1 MPKSTNV
8 LFAELSAD
16 ALTAGRLFDGLAA
29 GSFIDMHGRSVT
41 FKPEELSIYLSNTLA
56 AIAATTAESGEV
68 VGLPIDAHDHENG
81 DGSGWIVGA
90 ELEGSRIRLQPKWT
104 DIGVDLV
111 KRGIRRFFSAT
122 VDTVNK
128 VILGGTLTNW
138 PATRDPQG
146 KVMLRP
152 IELAQMPG
160 TYELADA
167 AEDSLNDKL
176 QDVYDAWRAQQ
187 APPEPSP
194 YCFVVDAYEDHVIVS
209 ENDELYSVAYTRG
222 EDDKVVFV
230 PRSEWVAVKQ
240 TYVEAAMKQF
250 RRLARLFG
258 FDKANP
264 EHKPGDKSAADKPVP
279 PTGDNEMAIKL
290 AELSAEDRAELV
302 KLVAA
307 QMAPAP
313 AAPPAAN
320 PGATSAIDMSQLLGV
335 QPLTEDGKKKLTELM
350 QQQAAHVQE
359 QAALAFQAQ
368 MGQIQRETALTDLSM
383 RITGGTPDA
392 PRGVKGTTAEDLKRH
407 LSALP
412 VNEAKYFGD
421 LLSTIVKDGLVEFS
435 EMGHAHRLTGTHQL
449 PPEIAASLD
458 KGEIKLAD
466 LSSSIL
472 GLGDLTQYDLSK
484 WQGSK

>member
-1 MPKSTNV
+1 MPEKTNV
-8 LFAELSAD
+8 LFAELSTD

-41 FKPEELSIYLSNTLA
+41 FEPNELSIYLANTLA
-56 AIAATTAESGEV
+56 AIAATKSESGEI

-90 ELEGSRIRLQPKWT
+90 ELEANRIRLLPKWT

-122 VDTVNK
+122 VDTVNQ

-160 TYELADA
+160 TYQLADA

-194 YCFVVDAYEDHVIVS
+194 FCFVVDAYDDHVIVN
-209 ENDELYSVAYTRG
+209 ENDELYSIAYTRG
-222 EDDKVVFV
+222 EDDKIIFA
-230 PRSEWVAVKQ
+230 PRSEWKAVKQ
-240 TYVEAAMKQF
+240 TYVEAAMKQL
-250 RRLARLFG
+250 RRIVRAFG
-258 FDKANP
+258 LGKANT
-264 EHKPGDKSAADKPVP
+264 EDKPGDKPPADKPVP

-313 AAPPAAN
+313 AAPPAAD
-320 PGATSAIDMSQLLGV
+320 TSNVDLSQLLGV
-335 QPLTEDGKKKLTELM
+335 QPMNEDGKKKLTELM
-350 QQQAAHVQE
+350 QQQAKHVQD
-359 QAALAFQAQ
+359 QAELAFKAQ
-368 MGQIQRETALTDLSM
+368 MATIQRDARLTELSM
-383 RITGGTPDA
+383 KLAGGTPEA
-392 PRGVKGTTAEDLKRH
+392 PRGIKGATADDLKKH
-407 LSALP
+407 LAALP
-412 VNEAKYFGD
+412 EGESKWFGD
-421 LLSTIVKDGLVEFS
+421 LLSGIVKDGLVEFT
-435 EMGHAHRLTGTHQL
+435 ELGHARKLTGTTQL
-449 PPEIAASLD
+449 PAEIAASLD
-458 KGEIKLAD
+458 KGEFKLAD
-466 LSSSIL
+466 LASPIL
-472 GLGDLTQYDLSK
+472 GLGDLKQYDLSK
-484 WQGSK
+484 WQGK